1 MYHFKTWVHVL
12 VDHGGQVGFKNVT
25 MYFHRKRELDF
36 EAKFFHIYEDLYSF
50 IQSGKFDN
58 KGTRIV
64 HLSWHVILFTCF
76 RRTFTVY
83 LKSI

>member
-12 VDHGGQVGFKNVT
+12 VDHGGRVGFKNVT
-25 MYFHRKRELDF
+25 MYSHCERELDF

-50 IQSGKFDN
+50 IQSGKFYN

-64 HLSWHVILFTCF
+64 HLSWHVILCTCS
-76 RRTFTVY
+76 RRTFTFY

>member
-36 EAKFFHIYEDLYSF
+36 EAKFFHIYMKTYIHLFNRVNFTTSEQELF
-50 IQSGKFDN
+50 ICRGM
-58 KGTRIV
+58 
-64 HLSWHVILFTCF
+64 
-76 RRTFTVY
+76 
-83 LKSI
+83 